1 MSRKQDP
8 LSVEYILLGIIK
20 KKPIHA
26 YDLAKILSTQEELR
40 IIWHFN
46 QSQLYAILDKI
57 EKNGLIQSKI
67 ISGDAFPFKKVYS
80 LTDRGNDMF
89 QQWKLEPVQQPRMLR
104 SDFLAKLYFLK
115 DEPQSQFSS
124 VIEKQIA
131 ICEKWL
137 LDYQKRKEMI
147 SSESLYPKIVFDFRI
162 KSLEAMISW
171 LQECIEMKQQSTNL

>member
-8 LSVEYILLGIIK
+8 LSVEYILLGIIQK
-20 KKPIHA
+20 QPIHA
-26 YDLAKILSTQEELR
+26 YDLSKILSTQEDFR

-80 LTDRGNDMF
+80 LTNFGSDMF
-89 QQWKLEPVQQPRMLR
+89 QQWIMEPVQQPRMLR

-124 VIEKQIA
+124 VVEKQIV

-147 SSESLYPKIVFDFRI
+147 SSESVYPQIVFDFRI
-162 KSLEAMISW
+162 KSLEAMIAW
-171 LQECIEMKQQSTNL
+171 LRSCMDLVQQSAQ